1 MGNKT
6 TLRQLAGDT
15 DVTTDVTSK
24 RGLHP
29 NSLANLKP
37 ARRGDVRNP
46 RGVNGVTKDAA
57 RRAKFA
63 AVCLALEACEDP
75 DEGQRLLHHI
85 TEDILDGAVAG
96 DSRLLLRVCRFLL
109 G

>member
-1 MGNKT
+1 M
-6 TLRQLAGDT
+6 A
-15 DVTTDVTSK
+15 V
-24 RGLHP
+24 HP

-46 RGVNGVTKDAA
+46 HGINGVTRDPA

-63 AVCLALEACEDP
+63 AVCLALEACEDQQQA
-75 DEGQRLLHHI
+75 ERLLGRI
-85 TEDILDGAVAG
+85 FEDIFDGAIAG
-96 DSRLLLRVCRFLL
+96 DSVLLRKLFRFLM